1 VAEIDVVARG
11 KDTDVLTAYL
21 FSSLTAA
28 PGVVVLSGMHYD
40 TLGVRALRSD
50 IGGRLY
56 VNVGTTYFN
65 VVNLT
70 LTDSYQ
76 SIVSGAPIF
85 RRIVFY
91 VFNANALINFQLADQ
106 SATSAITVVPN
117 IPLSVDGIFI
127 AANAKNANSG
137 VVASLQA
144 IVGYDPGQQT

>member
-1 VAEIDVVARG
+1 VADIDVVARG

-21 FSSLTAA
+21 FSSLGAT

-40 TLGVRALRSD
+40 TLGVRALRAD

-56 VNVGTTYFN
+56 VNIGTTYFN
-65 VVNLT
+65 IVNLT
-70 LTDSYQ
+70 LTDSYR
-76 SIVSGAPIF
+76 SIVTGAPIF
-85 RRIVFY
+85 RKITFY

-106 SATSAITVVPN
+106 TTTGAITVVPN

-137 VVASLQA
+137 VNASLQA
-144 IVGYDPGQQT
+144 IVGYDPSQQV